1 MMTRLEYWLGLN
13 IDILSRWEEHL
24 QAGLMFDFVQRWQ
37 SVHLV
42 KVGQGGAVRA
52 ADHRGRRGQI

>member
-13 IDILSRWEEHL
+13 LLSRGEEHL
-24 QAGLMFDFVQRWQ
+24 QAGLVFDFVQRGQ

-42 KVGQGGAVRA
+42 QVGQGGAVREA
-52 ADHRGRRGQI
+52 GHGGLGGQI